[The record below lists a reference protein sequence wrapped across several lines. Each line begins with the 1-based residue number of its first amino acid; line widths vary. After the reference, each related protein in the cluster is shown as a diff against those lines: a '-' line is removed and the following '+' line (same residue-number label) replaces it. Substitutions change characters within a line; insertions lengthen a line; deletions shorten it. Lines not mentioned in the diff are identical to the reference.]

1 MAGTHETL
9 AHDPVLLLRGFAS
22 LRRLTGMY
30 PAGHPVITQKLDEL
44 HGAVQEQ
51 LRAKPDL
58 KIDIIHGDVHLDGV
72 PFRDDGAA
80 NEQTVRELTGLGVD
94 SLHISEGVEA
104 EELRIVAQFLWEL
117 REPNTEESIE
127 GQLAARGVR
136 HISLGR
142 IVSLD
147 TRWRAQQWPDAPT
160 GKLDPAYAQ
169 SLLMTEQAFET
180 VSSGKTLEVVT
191 MRDLVH
197 LLVREVAR
205 SNVALAQIL
214 ALKEYENL
222 TYCHSVNVAIL
233 SLLLGRQLGL
243 DEPSAMNLVEAAL
256 LHDIGKTK
264 VPLEIVKKPGALD
277 RAERKVIESHT
288 IFGAEILADTPGVHA
303 LTPTIA
309 LEHHRGVKG
318 DGYPDLGE
326 GVVPHILSQLV
337 SVADVYE
344 ALTGARSYQE
354 PRTPEQACLVLA
366 RKAGTSL
373 NTALVKAFVAAV
385 SFFPIGSVVRTSHDE
400 IGVVIRT
407 SSSDPLHPVLRL
419 VSEELEDRGEE
430 VDTSMRDG
438 SGAYLRHIAETLPS
452 KARALDL
459 KPFFPS
465 NKA

>member
-1 MAGTHETL
+1 MVATHETL
-9 AHDPVLLLRGFAS
+9 AHDPVLLIRGFAS

-44 HGAVQEQ
+44 HGAIQEQ
-51 LRAKPDL
+51 LRFKPDV

-72 PFRDDGAA
+72 PFRDDSAA
-80 NEQTVRELTGLGVD
+80 NMQTVHELTGLGVD
-94 SLHISEGVEA
+94 SLHISEGVQPD
-104 EELRIVAQFLWEL
+104 ELRIVAEFLWDL
-117 REPNTEESIE
+117 KEPESEASIE
-127 GQLAARGVR
+127 GQLAARGVH

-147 TRWRAQQWPDAPT
+147 TRWRAQQWPDGPT
-160 GKLDPAYAQ
+160 AELDPAYAK
-169 SLLMTEQAFET
+169 SLMMTEQAFDT
-180 VSSGKTLEVVT
+180 VSSGKTLEAVT

-243 DEPSAMNLVEAAL
+243 DEPAAMNLVEAGL

-277 RAERKVIESHT
+277 RAERKMIESHT
-288 IFGAEILADTPGVHA
+288 IFGAEILAETPGVHP

-309 LEHHRGVKG
+309 LEHHRGFKG

-326 GVVPHILSQLV
+326 GVVPHIMSQVV

-366 RKAGTSL
+366 RKAGSSL

-385 SFFPIGSVVRTSHDE
+385 SFFPIGSLVRTSRDE
-400 IGVVIRT
+400 LGVVIRT
-407 SSSDPLHPVLRL
+407 SSTEPLHPVLRL
-419 VSEELEDRGEE
+419 VSDRLEDRGQE
-430 VDTSMRDG
+430 VDTSLRDA
-438 SGAYLRHIAETLPS
+438 SGAYLRHIGDTLP
-452 KARALDL
+452 ARARDLDL
-459 KPFFPS
+459 KPFFS
-465 NKA
+465 VNAA